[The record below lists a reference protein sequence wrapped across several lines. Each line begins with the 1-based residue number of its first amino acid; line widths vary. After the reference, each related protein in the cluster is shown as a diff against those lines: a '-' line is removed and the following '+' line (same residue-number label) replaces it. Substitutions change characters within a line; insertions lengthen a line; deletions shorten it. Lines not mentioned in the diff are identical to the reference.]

1 MYRYR
6 NYNTCPC
13 RNNNSNLVMNSN
25 NNQNNNRDDK
35 CACGFNDQSAFPENY
50 MYGQSY
56 VPIQYINTTF
66 KPTVALKMG
75 TLFPELVS
83 PYEAG
88 QSMAENEY
96 IRNATANE
104 GRCPN
109 AL

>member
-1 MYRYR
+1 MYR
-6 NYNTCPC
+6 C
-13 RNNNSNLVMNSN
+13 RNCNSCRC
-25 NNQNNNRDDK
+25 NNQNQIITINNQNDNMDDK
-35 CACGFNDQSAFPENY
+35 CSCGFNDPSVFPENY

-66 KPTVALKMG
+66 KPNVALRMG
-75 TLFPELVS
+75 SLYPELVS

-88 QSMAENEY
+88 QGMAEIEY
-96 IRNATANE
+96 LRNVTYNE